1 VKNIGVEADGGSG
14 ILASSGLRVL
24 AFASAAWWRL
34 GFEEAERLHHPFY
47 RLGRLGEPRDACGA
61 DVEAGGCGRLRIGRG
76 WG

>member
-34 GFEEAERLHHPFY
+34 GFEE
-47 RLGRLGEPRDACGA
+47 GA
-61 DVEAGGCGRLRIGRG
+61 RSGCIVRFIG
-76 WG
+76 